1 MKSQLRVLST
11 GDNINDKPT
20 YSVMHFFFNIRAN
33 ALLSRIFKLGLD
45 FMRQWTL

>member
-20 YSVMHFFFNIRAN
+20 YSVMHFFFQHKSKCIIITD
-33 ALLSRIFKLGLD
+33 L
-45 FMRQWTL
+45 